1 MQHPRDIQAQ
11 LCVIDWRTC
20 WRIAELYHHHHVGY
34 NRPTQLKEHK
44 NRRQTVKQHNYS
56 LHFIDFVKLSDYS
69 NYKQV
74 QHTENFNSFHALCLW
89 ASSNRTM

>member
-1 MQHPRDIQAQ
+1 MQHLRDIQAQ

-20 WRIAELYHHHHVGY
+20 WRIAELHHHHHVSY

-44 NRRQTVKQHNYS
+44 NRRRTVKQHNY
-56 LHFIDFVKLSDYS
+56 LLDFIDLVKLSGYS

-74 QHTENFNSFHALCLW
+74 QRAKKFHSFHAL
-89 ASSNRTM
+89 